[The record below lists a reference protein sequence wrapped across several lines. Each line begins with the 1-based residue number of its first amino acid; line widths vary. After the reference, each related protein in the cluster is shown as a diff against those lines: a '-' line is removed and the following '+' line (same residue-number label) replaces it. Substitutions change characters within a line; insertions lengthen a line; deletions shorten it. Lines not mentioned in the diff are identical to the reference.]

1 MPRRDPLRTGA
12 GSLVASPVAGVVAV
26 MFVVAF
32 AAPAA
37 RGGISKVF
45 GQSLT
50 TTVAIGMSRLG
61 LGLAALLLVLSLVV
75 AVSRPTQVGRL
86 PMTTV
91 AVISLQA
98 AGGAVGLI
106 VAFGHTPLSFI
117 VGNGQYLA
125 AYVIVVG
132 VAVTTTPAQGTAL
145 LGALRWATTLPA
157 IWTVLAFALVGFTRT
172 PADTRLIQ
180 DGAVFTI
187 VASMLW
193 FARAFTTRSPWAV
206 GMTVLC
212 MATPII
218 GGLRGNQIGLALA
231 VLVMLLVLTQGPVRL
246 FSVLGLAAVTTLA
259 PTLSSLVVSLQSRIT
274 GRAADALDR
283 STGYREAM
291 SDDLLA
297 AWRQSPWFGHGL
309 GYVPYVTGR
318 RSLDYISRPYIV
330 ELSYHNLLVKLGLVG
345 AALVLVAIGIVLS
358 MGIRTVA
365 SVQDPVRRT
374 DAAALTASTV
384 GLLAVA
390 AVNPLLESV
399 YLHLILGLCVAV
411 WFPQWISAGTRG
423 DPGPGALVGPRV
435 DPPVTTTYGRTTR

>member
-1 MPRRDPLRTGA
+1 MPRPDPSRTRA
-12 GSLVASPVAGVVAV
+12 GSLVASPVAGVVAL

-37 RGGISKVF
+37 RGGVSKVF

-50 TTVAIGMSRLG
+50 TAVATGMSRLG

-75 AVSRPTQVGRL
+75 AIVRPTQVGRL
-86 PMTTV
+86 PVTAV
-91 AVISLQA
+91 AVITMQA
-98 AGGAVGLI
+98 AAVALGVI
-106 VAFGHTPLSFI
+106 VAVGHTPLSYI

-125 AYVIVVG
+125 AYVIAVG
-132 VAVTTTPAQGTAL
+132 VAVTTTPAQGIAL

-180 DGAVFTI
+180 DGAAFTI

-193 FARAFTTRSPWAV
+193 FARAFTTRSRGAAA
-206 GMTVLC
+206 MTVLC
-212 MATPII
+212 MATPVI

-231 VLVMLLVLTQGPVRL
+231 VLVMLLVLTRGPVRL
-246 FSVLGLAAVTTLA
+246 FSILGLTAVTALA

-274 GRAADALDR
+274 GRAADALNR

-291 SDDLLA
+291 SDDLLG

-318 RSLDYISRPYIV
+318 RSLDEISRPYIV
-330 ELSYHNLLVKLGLVG
+330 ELSYHNLFVKLGLIG
-345 AALVLVAIGIVLS
+345 AALVLVSIGIVLF
-358 MGIRTVA
+358 MGTRTVA
-365 SVQDPVRRT
+365 TVQDPVRRT

-384 GLLAVA
+384 GLLAVG

-399 YLHLILGLCVAV
+399 YLHLVLGLCVAV
-411 WFPQWISAGTRG
+411 WFPQWVSAGSGG
-423 DPGPGALVGPRV
+423 DSVSGPRNGPGTGRPL
-435 DPPVTTTYGRTTR
+435 RTTNARSIR